1 MKTYIRF
8 VENLYTF
15 LVNPIYDF
23 LEMNIRSLK
32 IKYWFLK
39 NGSQKKDKIIC
50 ILCLFI
56 QIISLYLRHTI

>member
-8 VENLYTF
+8 IENVYTF

-39 NGSQKKDKIIC
+39 NGLQNKIK
-50 ILCLFI
+50 LYVSFAYLFK
-56 QIISLYLRHTI
+56 

>member
-8 VENLYTF
+8 VENVYTF

-23 LEMNIRSLK
+23 LEMNTLLLK

-39 NGSQKKDKIIC
+39 NGPQKKIK
-50 ILCLFI
+50 LYVFFAYLFK
-56 QIISLYLRHTI
+56 

>member
-8 VENLYTF
+8 IENVYTF

-39 NGSQKKDKIIC
+39 NGSQNKIK
-50 ILCLFI
+50 LYVSFAYLFK
-56 QIISLYLRHTI
+56 